1 MKDIGENL
9 IKITLALLLSLGLG
23 LQFNCS
29 AEELAALQGEEEEE
43 EDPLDQLIQEWLLYE
58 LFDIGNGACNVQQG
72 LLLET
77 LIAQYIAEGGTIND
91 AASEDYDPHYDPI
104 GDQPLPDLG
113 APIQKYILGPYG
125 PQPITVFEY
134 EPGVFMKESDMLFT
148 EEQLYDYP
156 DTAESAYL
164 SSGYA
169 TSNANR
175 WPQNADGATFKVP
188 YTIDSSLPAETVS
201 EINQAIAHWQE
212 RSFFRFVVRS
222 GETDFI
228 HFQDGNSGCN
238 SYVSR
243 IGGQQNIN
251 LAPNCGFG
259 AAVHEIGHALGLW
272 HEQSRTDRDSF
283 VTIHFD
289 RTDGD
294 SNYQIESSHDIG
306 DYDYESIMHYGSFY
320 FATSDQPV
328 MTKKDGS
335 LIEPNRR
342 ALTDC
347 DVTGAQT
354 IHSNSTY
361 NSNL

>member
-1 MKDIGENL
+1 MKDIGEKL

-23 LQFNCS
+23 LQLNCS
-29 AEELAALQGEEEEE
+29 PEELAALQGEEEEE

-77 LIAQYIAEGGTIND
+77 LIAQYIAEGGTSND
-91 AASEDYDPHYDPI
+91 QAASASDPFYDPI

-113 APIQKYILGPYG
+113 PPVQKYILGPYG

-134 EPGVFMKESDMLFT
+134 EPGVYMKESDMLFK
-148 EEQLYDYP
+148 EDQLYDYP

-169 TSNANR
+169 TDNSDR
-175 WPQNADGATFKVP
+175 WPQDGATFKVP
-188 YTIDSSLPAETVS
+188 YTIDSSLPAETIN

-212 RSFFRFVVRS
+212 RSFFRFVARN

-228 HFQDGNSGCN
+228 HFQDGSSGCN
-238 SYVSR
+238 SFVGKRGS
-243 IGGQQNIN
+243 QQNIN

-272 HEQSRTDRDSF
+272 HEQSRTDRDSY
-283 VTIHFD
+283 VVVYLD

-294 SNYQIESSHDIG
+294 SNYDKESSHDIG
-306 DYDYESIMHYGSFY
+306 PYDYESIMHYGSFY

-328 MTKKDGS
+328 MTKTDGS

-354 IHSNSTY
+354 IHSDSTY